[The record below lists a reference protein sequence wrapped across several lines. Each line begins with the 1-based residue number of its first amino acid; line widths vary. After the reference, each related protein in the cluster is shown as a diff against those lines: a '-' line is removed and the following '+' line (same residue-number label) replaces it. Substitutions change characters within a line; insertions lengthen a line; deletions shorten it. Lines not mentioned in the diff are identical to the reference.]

1 MNRSDEILW
10 ISQVVL
16 LNDKR
21 AFGRLMQRYHCRV
34 RRYFLMLTNGD
45 RALSDDLAQTAFI
58 RAWQGMNGFKM
69 LSSFSTWLYRI
80 AYNTTISALRRR
92 PCNSVAIAEEI
103 LADTDDTLVDETLNN
118 ENEELLQRLDRAIAL
133 LSPEERALVR
143 LYHLEERSISETAQI
158 TGLKE
163 NSVKVKLHR
172 ARKKLYILIKEQER

>member
-1 MNRSDEILW
+1 MRSDEKDIIKHILRGETHLYAHFVEKY
-10 ISQVVL
+10 SEVVFSL
-16 LNDKR
+16 VAHMVNCREDAEEITQDVFIK
-21 AFGRLMQRYHCRV
+21 AFEK
-34 RRYFLMLTNGD
+34 
-45 RALSDDLAQTAFI
+45 LSSFNID
-58 RAWQGMNGFKM
+58 
-69 LSSFSTWLYRI
+69 SSFSTWLYRI

-103 LADTDDTLVDETLNN
+103 LADTDETLVDETLNN

>member
-1 MNRSDEILW
+1 MRSNEKDIIKHILRGETHLYAHFVDKYSEAVFSLVAHMINCREDAEEITQDVF
-10 ISQVVL
+10 I
-16 LNDKR
+16 K
-21 AFGRLMQRYHCRV
+21 AFEK
-34 RRYFLMLTNGD
+34 
-45 RALSDDLAQTAFI
+45 LSSFNID
-58 RAWQGMNGFKM
+58 
-69 LSSFSTWLYRI
+69 SSFSTWLYRI

-172 ARKKLYILIKEQER
+172 ARKKLYILIKE